1 MLTLDIFTAEL
12 AKIAEG
18 LLLFFSA
25 CSALSA
31 VNLWF
36 ALIPK
41 KEVIHEYFYNQAG
54 DFQCSDLLFYLS
66 VICGQT
72 ILRG

>member
-1 MLTLDIFTAEL
+1 MNLTTEGTEGKLIEKLCELNPLDFFTAEF

-31 VNLWF
+31 VNLRF
-36 ALIPK
+36 VL
-41 KEVIHEYFYNQAG
+41 
-54 DFQCSDLLFYLS
+54 
-66 VICGQT
+66 T
-72 ILRG
+72 ILFNRKGGKA